1 MTDAP
6 EEAVSNI
13 VAINFKR
20 RDKFQVKVTPGVNDP
35 WTIEQREKFDKLYAE
50 YLSVTAKLTRGSEG
64 RDDPDGYIDRLVDR
78 QCDLLWQI
86 IRSIAINDRQINY
99 KFAILRDLMSVPGG
113 WRDGRQLAMLE
124 SIRNECLDVG
134 ETA

>member
-1 MTDAP
+1 M
-6 EEAVSNI
+6 
-13 VAINFKR
+13 
-20 RDKFQVKVTPGVNDP
+20 
-35 WTIEQREKFDKLYAE
+35 
-50 YLSVTAKLTRGSEG
+50 TAKLTRGSEG

-86 IRSIAINDRQINY
+86 IGSIAINDRQINY